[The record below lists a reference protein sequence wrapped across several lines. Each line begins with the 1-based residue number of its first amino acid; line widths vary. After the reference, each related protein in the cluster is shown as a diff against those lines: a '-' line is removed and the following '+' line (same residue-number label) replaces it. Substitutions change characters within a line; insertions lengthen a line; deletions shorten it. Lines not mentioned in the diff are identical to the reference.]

1 MTIRSIDLPHDL
13 AAVAALED
21 HYRTGYVHPPHAHDR
36 AQLSFALSGVL
47 TVNTAETS
55 FVLPPNRAIW
65 IPPYKLHQ
73 TICRSEAVFQ
83 LLYVDPRFIRQS
95 RDCCVFETS
104 PLVRALI
111 GEIANFDDHYEMDG
125 REAKIVQLLLD
136 EIERMPIVPLRAEL
150 PSDRRLRRVCEAI
163 LANPADTSD
172 IDYWAGQ
179 AAMARRTFTRR
190 FREQTGMGF
199 ATWRRRVRVMEAASR
214 IGAGEPIT
222 SVAYDVG
229 YDSPSAFTAMFHR
242 TVGATPSTCRRC

>member
-104 PLVRALI
+104 PLVPC
-111 GEIANFDDHYEMDG
+111 GDS
-125 REAKIVQLLLD
+125 IVSVNELSSLPRCQ
-136 EIERMPIVPLRAEL
+136 RAE
-150 PSDRRLRRVCEAI
+150 RI
-163 LANPADTSD
+163 PAGVGTS
-172 IDYWAGQ
+172 
-179 AAMARRTFTRR
+179 
-190 FREQTGMGF
+190 
-199 ATWRRRVRVMEAASR
+199 
-214 IGAGEPIT
+214 P
-222 SVAYDVG
+222 
-229 YDSPSAFTAMFHR
+229 
-242 TVGATPSTCRRC
+242 